1 MFSKLV
7 NHHIILSHSSLPE
20 KVRLGLGQGPL
31 LLQVYKLEQTPIFYM
46 EYNKL
51 GQEKKFSKMLF
62 PPNLRAQWPQGMV
75 GGGRMKTRRQ
85 KDLDSNP
92 TSNNYLLS
100 ET

>member
-62 PPNLRAQWPQGMV
+62 SSKLEGPMATGY
-75 GGGRMKTRRQ
+75 GGRWE
-85 KDLDSNP
+85 NE
-92 TSNNYLLS
+92 N
-100 ET
+100 